1 MVFEKILT
9 FIHILRCTASILFML
24 LGACRLYK
32 NLSFFYMI
40 EAKNASIIL
49 KKTFWIIVC
58 LSLATCLSI
67 GLAFSESDPSE
78 SSNWDKVVGSIL
90 FTGTMVLWIY
100 YGCYLTEIIL
110 RGLGSA
116 SAENDDNFG
125 FSNPD
130 LKQPTPAKEEI
141 KKPQE
146 KIPKEKED
154 QKPLVNEEGIGQDQ
168 QSVDGNEI
176 NNVIESLISKIEKDE
191 IEQLISSLIT
201 QIENKSKEEIK
212 NPQIEKNEEK
222 TSSSEKID
230 SVQND
235 SSELFKA
242 DYIIKDTSG
251 ATIPFEPIVASIPE
265 KMSDQKYEEW
275 NVSNIE
281 HSVVTQGLK
290 YKDFVICPTVK
301 QPDPNNP
308 LH

>member
-154 QKPLVNEEGIGQDQ
+154 QKPLPNQEGIGQDQ
-168 QSVDGNEI
+168 ESLERNEIGDIMDSLIERIEREEGNE
-176 NNVIESLISKIEKDE
+176 NENFSWLVPGDNRTVPVFDEAIEYISPSDKLSNRDGWYNSKPTIELPLPSTKFYWMR
-191 IEQLISSLIT
+191 
-201 QIENKSKEEIK
+201 K
-212 NPQIEKNEEK
+212 
-222 TSSSEKID
+222 SEKLD
-230 SVQND
+230 SEGN
-235 SSELFKA
+235 
-242 DYIIKDTSG
+242 Y
-251 ATIPFEPIVASIPE
+251 
-265 KMSDQKYEEW
+265 
-275 NVSNIE
+275 
-281 HSVVTQGLK
+281 H
-290 YKDFVICPTVK
+290 
-301 QPDPNNP
+301 
-308 LH
+308 